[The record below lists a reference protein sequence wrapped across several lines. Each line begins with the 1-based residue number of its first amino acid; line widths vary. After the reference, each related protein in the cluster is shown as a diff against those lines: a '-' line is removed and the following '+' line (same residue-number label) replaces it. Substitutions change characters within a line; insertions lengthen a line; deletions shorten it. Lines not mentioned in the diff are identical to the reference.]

1 MNRFWQT
8 TFGLGHGVAVCPV
21 SSLTGLAFICDGN
34 PGLTPGAILCR
45 RCATG
50 VQECS
55 MPTAEILTR
64 PVNCVRLCLT
74 SHRPAILM
82 L

>member
-1 MNRFWQT
+1 
-8 TFGLGHGVAVCPV
+8 VCPV

-50 VQECS
+50 VQQCS

-64 PVNCVRLCLT
+64 PVMCLGVDDVSQLCSTLPHFT
-74 SHRPAILM
+74 QTNNLDALKLPNS
-82 L
+82 